1 MVRLDIIDKVEG
13 PTDWVSNLVI
23 VEKPNGKLRVCLDP
37 RDLNQAIK
45 RQHQL
50 PTPKD
55 VLSKMAGVKYFS
67 KLDASSGYWQLK
79 LDEESSQLL
88 AFHTPFGRYKFN
100 RLPFGVNC
108 ASEIFQ
114 AEVTEI
120 LEGLE
125 GCANA
130 QDDIVIWDDTKDNH
144 DGRLRNV
151 LSRIRSSGLKL
162 N

>member
-1 MVRLDIIDKVEG
+1 
-13 PTDWVSNLVI
+13 
-23 VEKPNGKLRVCLDP
+23 
-37 RDLNQAIK
+37 
-45 RQHQL
+45 
-50 PTPKD
+50 
-55 VLSKMAGVKYFS
+55 MAGTKYFS
-67 KLDASSGYWQLK
+67 KLDASLGYWQLK
-79 LDEESSQLL
+79 LDKESSKLH
-88 AFHTPFGRYKFN
+88 AFHTPFGRYKFK

-130 QDDIVIWDDTKDNH
+130 QDDIVVWGDTKDNMI
-144 DGRLRNV
+144 GGSRMFSQGFAFPV
-151 LSRIRSSGLKL
+151 L